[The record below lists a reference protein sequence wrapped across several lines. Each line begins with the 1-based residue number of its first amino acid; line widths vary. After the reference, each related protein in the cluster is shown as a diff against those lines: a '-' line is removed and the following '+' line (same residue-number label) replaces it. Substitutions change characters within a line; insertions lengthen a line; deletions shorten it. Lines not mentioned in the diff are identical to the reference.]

1 MSHFNF
7 DRHIPSPPN
16 YRLVV
21 GLTMVVVIFKEK
33 VFVGTV
39 SSKGD
44 AGDTKS
50 REEALETV
58 PSGEGS
64 GVSPDLAVGVS

>member
-1 MSHFNF
+1 
-7 DRHIPSPPN
+7 
-16 YRLVV
+16 
-21 GLTMVVVIFKEK
+21 MVVVIFKEK